1 MHLGERYLGLNVDH
15 EAYAFNVR
23 RVSEPNV
30 ERDAAWS
37 YEGQLLAEAVEELQ
51 RPKEIEIMIQFSAP
65 H

>member
-37 YEGQLLAEAVEELQ
+37 YEGQLLAMSGHLHLYGNHF
-51 RPKEIEIMIQFSAP
+51 FSV
-65 H
+65 